1 MRTPIRLLWAVAILA
16 PAWVTASAQS
26 SAPQVIGTQ
35 QINRFEAIR
44 QLQETV
50 KQNPKSLADW
60 VILGELAHEVAID
73 LPADQADPYYKMSR
87 EAYENALEL
96 APDNRG
102 LQAAVQFAKDQ
113 EQGLEQFEKSRSAT
127 TKMYLDA
134 RRRDLAET
142 QYTPSLRVFGAPTP
156 PPAAM
161 TGRATP
167 TGAPTGDIGT
177 ARPTTVNPTL
187 DNTAATASSTRN
199 DPSIRKSATG
209 GDVVVSPPE
218 TASSTTSGPSGAN
231 FGVRQF
237 YSSPTYQTY
246 VPSQGTPLT
255 YQQFSSSYY
264 PPTGAP
270 GQAGRPVTLQRY
282 YSQQGLPIPGDP
294 TGRPAIPGATTVPGG
309 TTTTPRGTTTTTPR
323 GTTTT
328 PGGTTTT
335 PPATPR

>member
-1 MRTPIRLLWAVAILA
+1 
-16 PAWVTASAQS
+16 
-26 SAPQVIGTQ
+26 VIGTQ

-73 LPADQADPYYKMSR
+73 LPADQAGRYYKLSR

-113 EQGLEQFEKSRSAT
+113 EQGLDRFEKSRSAAT
-127 TKMYLDA
+127 RMYLEA

-142 QYTPSLRVFGAPTP
+142 QFTPSLRVYGAPTP
-156 PPAAM
+156 PPSGSPEAA
-161 TGRATP
+161 A
-167 TGAPTGDIGT
+167 ATGDIGT
-177 ARPTTVNPTL
+177 ARATTVNPTL

-199 DPSIRKSATG
+199 DPAVRKSATG
-209 GDVVVSPPE
+209 GDVVVFPAE

-231 FGVRQF
+231 YGVRQF
-237 YSSPTYQTY
+237 YSYPTYQTY
-246 VPSQGTPLT
+246 VPSQGAPLT
-255 YQQFSSSYY
+255 YQQYSSSYY
-264 PPTGAP
+264 PMDNAA
-270 GQAGRPVTLQRY
+270 GQAGQPVTLQRY

-309 TTTTPRGTTTTTPR
+309 TTTTPRGTTTT
-323 GTTTT
+323 

>member
-1 MRTPIRLLWAVAILA
+1 MRTTIRLFWAVAVLA

-73 LPADQADPYYKMSR
+73 LPPDQAGQYYKLSR
-87 EAYENALEL
+87 DAYENALEL

-102 LQAAVQFAKDQ
+102 LQAAVQFARDQ
-113 EQGLEQFEKSRSAT
+113 EQGLEQFEKSRSAAT
-127 TKMYLDA
+127 RMYLTA

-142 QYTPSLRVFGAPTP
+142 QFTPSIRVYGPTADL
-156 PPAAM
+156 PAASAE
-161 TGRATP
+161 RA
-167 TGAPTGDIGT
+167 AATGDIGT
-177 ARPTTVNPTL
+177 ARPGTVNPTL

-199 DPSIRKSATG
+199 DPAIRKSATG

-231 FGVRQF
+231 YGVRQF
-237 YSSPTYQTY
+237 YSYPAYQTY
-246 VPSQGTPLT
+246 VPSQGAPLP
-255 YQQFSSSYY
+255 YQRYSSSYQ
-264 PPTGAP
+264 PATGNT
-270 GQAGRPVTLQRY
+270 GQPVTLQRY
-282 YSQQGLPIPGDP
+282 YSQQGLPVPGDP
-294 TGRPAIPGATTVPGG
+294 TGRPAVPGAATTPGG
-309 TTTTPRGTTTTTPR
+309 ATTTTPR

-328 PGGTTTT
+328 PRGATTTTPGGTTPTT

>member
-1 MRTPIRLLWAVAILA
+1 MRTAIRLFWAVAVLA
-16 PAWVTASAQS
+16 PAWVTAAAQTQT

-73 LPADQADPYYKMSR
+73 LPADQAGQYYKLSR
-87 EAYENALEL
+87 DAYENALEL

-113 EQGLEQFEKSRSAT
+113 EQGLDRFEKSRSAAT
-127 TKMYLDA
+127 RMYLEA

-142 QYTPSLRVFGAPTP
+142 QFTPSLRVYGAPTP

-161 TGRATP
+161 TGRAAA
-167 TGAPTGDIGT
+167 TGATTGDIGT

-199 DPSIRKSATG
+199 DPAVRKSATG
-209 GDVVVSPPE
+209 GDVVVFPAE

-231 FGVRQF
+231 YGVRQF
-237 YSSPTYQTY
+237 YSYPAYQTY
-246 VPSQGTPLT
+246 VPSQGAPLT
-255 YQQFSSSYY
+255 YQQFSNSYY
-264 PPTGAP
+264 PTDNAA
-270 GQAGRPVTLQRY
+270 GQANQPVTLQRY

-294 TGRPAIPGATTVPGG
+294 TGRPAVPGATTTTPGG
-309 TTTTPRGTTTTTPR
+309 AATTSPRGATTTTPRGTTPTAPPTPR
-323 GTTTT
+323 
-328 PGGTTTT
+328 
-335 PPATPR
+335 